1 MSKSK
6 LFFNQLSKLIEQ
18 GVYNY
23 KDLSKEIISILNSKR
38 NELIYK
44 LKITSSEETE
54 ILNKRIEILE
64 KKIAGVSRKLESH
77 KDSVELAGNLFRGV
91 SYGSVLILIA
101 LGLAITFGLM
111 GVINMAH
118 GELMMIGAY
127 VTYEMQLYFGQFL
140 RLSFQNM

>member
-6 LFFNQLSKLIEQ
+6 LFFNQISKLIEQ

-64 KKIAGVSRKLESH
+64 KKIVKIEKL
-77 KDSVELAGNLFRGV
+77 KKKIKKVKK
-91 SYGSVLILIA
+91 
-101 LGLAITFGLM
+101 
-111 GVINMAH
+111 
-118 GELMMIGAY
+118 
-127 VTYEMQLYFGQFL
+127 
-140 RLSFQNM
+140 

>member
-64 KKIAGVSRKLESH
+64 KKIMKIEKL
-77 KDSVELAGNLFRGV
+77 KKKIKKVKK
-91 SYGSVLILIA
+91 
-101 LGLAITFGLM
+101 
-111 GVINMAH
+111 
-118 GELMMIGAY
+118 
-127 VTYEMQLYFGQFL
+127 
-140 RLSFQNM
+140 

>member
-6 LFFNQLSKLIEQ
+6 LFFNQISKLIEQ

-54 ILNKRIEILE
+54 ILNKRIDILE
-64 KKIAGVSRKLESH
+64 KKIAKIEKL
-77 KDSVELAGNLFRGV
+77 KKKIKKVKK
-91 SYGSVLILIA
+91 
-101 LGLAITFGLM
+101 
-111 GVINMAH
+111 
-118 GELMMIGAY
+118 
-127 VTYEMQLYFGQFL
+127 
-140 RLSFQNM
+140 